1 MPVGGKAFFT
11 MFILLV
17 CLVLMVQ
24 NYPADLVMLGGTIIF
39 FITGVLPG
47 EKGELWPPL
56 GLRRDGGVGGWQFG
70 NGGRGG
76 GKTWGST
83 CRCHVLS
90 AWRSRLEW
98 VSRSTVGLQ
107 HDLSPLW

>member
-1 MPVGGKAFFT
+1 MRVWGRYDCHPVPVGGKAFFT

-47 EKGELWPPL
+47 EKGESSLA
-56 GLRRDGGVGGWQFG
+56 R
-70 NGGRGG
+70 GRG
-76 GKTWGST
+76 WAE
-83 CRCHVLS
+83 R
-90 AWRSRLEW
+90 
-98 VSRSTVGLQ
+98 
-107 HDLSPLW
+107 